1 MTRSELLDRW
11 VERRDQ
17 LKRYGALVDGARL
30 VDDLIT
36 DLEQL
41 LREED
46 ADLLSLSEAAATS
59 GYSADHLSRLIRTG
73 KLENHGRSPRP
84 RVRRGDLP
92 RKPHALRPEPPSP
105 FLTTSRRQI
114 AMSVVNSETEEPR

>member
-11 VERRDQ
+11 IERRDQ

-36 DLEQL
+36 DFEQL
-41 LREED
+41 VREED
-46 ADLLSLSEAAATS
+46 ADLLSLSEAAAAT
-59 GYSADHLSRLIRTG
+59 GYSSDHLSRLIRTG
-73 KLENHGRSPRP
+73 KLENCGRAHRP

-105 FLTTSRRQI
+105 FLTSSRRQI
-114 AMSVVNSETEEPR
+114 AESVVNSDTEGAR